1 MALLSS
7 AKDGMYYNDIL
18 HISGLNPKT
27 LSSILKKLTSN
38 GTVLK
43 SITDDGGVRTK
54 YALSKQG
61 LKIIS
66 ITCPIMSLK
75 RDGHGVNVKRSIT

>member
-27 LSSILKKLTSN
+27 LSSILKKLTAN
-38 GTVLK
+38 GIVLK
-43 SITDDGGVRTK
+43 STTNESGVRTK

-66 ITCPIMSLK
+66 IPCPIMSLK
-75 RDGHGVNVKRSIT
+75 QNIHNGNGISTM